1 MASGRA
7 PNTSVRKELRE
18 ENAQLKQHNADLHK
32 YAKRLKAQL
41 QDQKGTID
49 MSHQVL
55 NEWRAKVK
63 SEPEPP

>member
-7 PNTSVRKELRE
+7 PTASVRKELRE
-18 ENAQLKQHNADLHK
+18 ENAQLKQQNADLHK
-32 YAKRLKAQL
+32 HAKRLKAQL
-41 QDQKGTID
+41 QEQKETID
-49 MSHQVL
+49 RSHQVL